1 DLECK
6 VVGITGSNGK
16 TTVKDICRVLLGE
29 STHASRENRNTEI
42 GVPLTIL
49 EAPADTEFLIC
60 EMGMRGAGQITE
72 LCEIAEP
79 DVGVVTNVGPVHLEL
94 LGSIEAIAAAKAE
107 MLAGIKG
114 GGTAVVPADA
124 GYLGPHL
131 GGELEPSTAEGVEI
145 LRFGPGGD
153 VFAGAVDLLGGGI
166 RTEVEARGET
176 CELSFPFSGEHN
188 LLNALAAISVGIALE
203 VDLATMARRAPGVV
217 FSRLRG
223 ELVRLTGGSVL
234 INDCYNAN
242 PVSMRAALDHL
253 STFDADRHLS
263 VLGEMRELG
272 PDADRFHSEVAGH
285 AREVGVVLLIG
296 VGELAKS
303 YEADQWFATA
313 QEAAT
318 GLAEVMGANDAVLV
332 KGSRSVGLEAV
343 ADRLTGEGP

>member
-1 DLECK
+1 
-6 VVGITGSNGK
+6 
-16 TTVKDICRVLLGE
+16 
-29 STHASRENRNTEI
+29 
-42 GVPLTIL
+42 
-49 EAPADTEFLIC
+49 
-60 EMGMRGAGQITE
+60 M
-72 LCEIAEP
+72 
-79 DVGVVTNVGPVHLEL
+79 
-94 LGSIEAIAAAKAE
+94 
-107 MLAGIKG
+107 
-114 GGTAVVPADA
+114 VPADA

-176 CELSFPFSGEHN
+176 CEFSFPFSGEHN

-253 STFDADRHLS
+253 STFDADRHLA

-285 AREVGVVLLIG
+285 AREVGVDLLIG
-296 VGELAKS
+296 VGEQAKA

-318 GLAEVMGANDAVLV
+318 GLAEVMGANDVVLV